1 MKRPAAKGT
10 KGATVMK
17 TAAVMKGMKGKIGM
31 KGMTMKPM
39 KIMKETKSTK
49 ACMKAMKAMKASPIS
64 RHFDRSGEANQVSLK
79 LGSKSGKQQLPESS
93 STSKSCNLVCF
104 VDETSNTVFA
114 LLTLFASLSFEP
126 GVQITRMLRLHC
138 WNILLGICVGLT
150 VLTSCFCGF
159 DLTCFLLLPFRD
171 GSLCLLESLLIVLLN
186 LAAQWVCLL
195 ALVCVAVM
203 HVPSKLTVCRR
214 SHVVVV
220 RKSLWPDLLGGTGLE
235 EIGSKSWLDNILQGL
250 NARQLKPPMQQVRM
264 LAQDEATLR
273 RLQKSESLKHQL
285 DIICGAAY
293 KAKLSWKK
301 IDQIDPVSSSLSTA
315 APAAPPPLPEVQ
327 TWRLR
332 ARDWKVVKPAATDGD
347 AVSGER
353 HDVELSGVATEG
365 SSTNI

>member
-1 MKRPAAKGT
+1 MMGLTRGVQKVCIQVRSCVRKIRKTILMQLLMSFWHVGLFLAACSELVVCS
-10 KGATVMK
+10 ALDHPIDCFCFSM
-17 TAAVMKGMKGKIGM
+17 AL
-31 KGMTMKPM
+31 PM
-39 KIMKETKSTK
+39 KS
-49 ACMKAMKAMKASPIS
+49 AMTSPIS

-126 GVQITRMLRLHC
+126 VVQITRMLRLHC
-138 WNILLGICVGLT
+138 WNILLGIYVGLT

-171 GSLCLLESLLIVLLN
+171 GSLCLLGSLLIVLLN

-250 NARQLKPPMQQVRM
+250 NARQFCWLN
-264 LAQDEATLR
+264 
-273 RLQKSESLKHQL
+273 H
-285 DIICGAAY
+285 
-293 KAKLSWKK
+293 
-301 IDQIDPVSSSLSTA
+301 
-315 APAAPPPLPEVQ
+315 
-327 TWRLR
+327 
-332 ARDWKVVKPAATDGD
+332 
-347 AVSGER
+347 
-353 HDVELSGVATEG
+353 H
-365 SSTNI
+365 